1 MRISLVLMALFG
13 VVHFS
18 NDVNAAKRPLR
29 IAGNFEEIE
38 TCKNVK
44 VFLQVKN
51 VTYRREKNGITLVDA
66 LLPTSKNLKS
76 LSKIEARV
84 TDCADGVSYNT
95 CQYVNTYRFTS
106 GLCRLLTSDSMAWS
120 GVVKAISPPV
130 RCPVLAAN
138 YVMTNGSLNMAAVE
152 QFAGP
157 LFPKLLGRTVLAEVR
172 GYDENRELFA
182 CILLKISFLRV
193 RN

>member
-18 NDVNAAKRPLR
+18 NDFQVNAAKRPLR

-130 RCPVLAAN
+130 RCPVLAPAQRSGVDN
-138 YVMTNGSLNMAAVE
+138 SVWRKGGPACWNVVSVASARYGSSSLAHRAL
-152 QFAGP
+152 AG
-157 LFPKLLGRTVLAEVR
+157 LH
-172 GYDENRELFA
+172 
-182 CILLKISFLRV
+182 SFIFCTS
-193 RN
+193 

>member
-1 MRISLVLMALFG
+1 M
-13 VVHFS
+13 
-18 NDVNAAKRPLR
+18 R

-76 LSKIEARV
+76 LSKWLGIKERARV
-84 TDCADGVSYNT
+84 
-95 CQYVNTYRFTS
+95 

-130 RCPVLAAN
+130 RCPVLA
-138 YVMTNGSLNMAAVE
+138 
-152 QFAGP
+152 
-157 LFPKLLGRTVLAEVR
+157 
-172 GYDENRELFA
+172 
-182 CILLKISFLRV
+182 
-193 RN
+193 